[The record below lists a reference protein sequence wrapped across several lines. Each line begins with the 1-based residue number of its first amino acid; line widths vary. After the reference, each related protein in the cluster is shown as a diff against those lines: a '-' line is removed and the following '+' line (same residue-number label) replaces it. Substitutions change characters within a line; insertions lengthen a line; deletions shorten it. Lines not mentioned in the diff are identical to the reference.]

1 MLFNKPLLFLYSLEI
16 LKIKICKINIYSV
29 TLLQYFINIILLYLK
44 IIIILIWHLIYT
56 YF

>member
-1 MLFNKPLLFLYSLEI
+1 MLFNKPLLFFYSLEI